1 LKEVAMTRTTVPT
14 RITEI
19 ATILVPVS
27 DQDRA
32 LAFYTERLG
41 FTKTM
46 DATFADSRW
55 IEVSPGGGTTT
66 LALAPGARDRQPGID
81 TGVRLSTVDARADH
95 AALTAAGIDVDEL
108 LDLGGGMPP
117 MFVFRDPDG
126 NRIVIVQQPPRS

>member
-1 LKEVAMTRTTVPT
+1 MSQRIAPT
-14 RITEI
+14 KVTEI

-46 DATFADSRW
+46 DVTYGGDRW

-66 LALAPGARDRQPGID
+66 LALAHGGPDQQPGID
-81 TGVRLSTVDARADH
+81 TGVRLSTDDALGDH
-95 AALTAAGIDVDEL
+95 AALTAAGVHVDEL
-108 LDLGGGMPP
+108 LDWGGGVPP
-117 MFVFRDPDG
+117 MFILRDPDG
-126 NRIVIVQQPPRS
+126 NRLVVVQQPPRS

>member
-1 LKEVAMTRTTVPT
+1 MTQPTVAT

-19 ATILVPVS
+19 ATVLVPVS

-41 FTKTM
+41 FRKTM
-46 DATFADSRW
+46 DYTFGETRW

-66 LALAPGARDRQPGID
+66 LALAPGGRDRQPGID
-81 TGVRLSTVDARADH
+81 TGVRLSTDDARADH

-108 LDLGGGMPP
+108 LDWGGGVPP
-117 MFVFRDPDG
+117 MFVLRDPDG
-126 NRIVIVQQPPRS
+126 NRLVIVQQPPRS

>member
-1 LKEVAMTRTTVPT
+1 MTQSTAPT
-14 RITEI
+14 KITEI

-27 DQDRA
+27 DQDKA

-46 DATFADSRW
+46 DYTFGETRW

-66 LALAPGARDRQPGID
+66 LALAPGGRDQQPGID
-81 TGVRLSTVDARADH
+81 TGVRLSTDDARADH

-108 LDLGGGMPP
+108 LDWGGGVPP
-117 MFVFRDPDG
+117 MFVLRDPDG
-126 NRIVIVQQPPRS
+126 NRLVVVQQPPRS